1 MSTSASSRRPARR
14 RTLVA
19 AAVAAGVTV
28 PALTTLVPG
37 ASAADGTPGYSV
49 RHIEVDVK
57 VGPDKDLS
65 CTVAADLYTPD
76 GVDRSNRAPAIL
88 TTHGFGGTKDDSNQT
103 AAAKGF
109 VGEGYV
115 VLSYSGLGF
124 GGSTCKIYLDDPA
137 YDGKAGKQLV
147 SVLAGKKAYRVEGTT
162 TTRRV
167 RTVAREAPGD
177 PRVGMIG
184 GSYGGEI
191 QYAVAMQD
199 KRVDALIPIITWN
212 DLAYSLAPNN
222 TALRGVHPTEP
233 GVAKKQW
240 VDLFFGAG
248 IIDGINDAQVDPTR
262 NVGCPNF
269 DNSVCPAAV
278 QLNTAGY
285 PDESTEQIA
294 RESSVSSYIERI
306 TVPTLLVQGQADTLF
321 NLQEAT
327 ATYRSLRAQG
337 TPVRMIWQSWGH
349 SQSTPAPGE
358 LDLGAESIRETYLG
372 RRFLAWM
379 DHWVRGDESRPTGPN
394 FSYFRDWVRYDTSAG
409 AAGRAVRKAY
419 ATRRALPGL
428 TKKLYFGGNAP
439 YVLRYDQDFVAG
451 GQQFHVNAGP
461 APTSYS
467 ETSGVQNQLDTPPYD
482 TEGTAAVWTS
492 RRLARPAAWVGS
504 GRLRLRLE
512 APEAE
517 VTQAQPAGRLILFA
531 KVYDVSP
538 DGSTLLLPHRL
549 ISPVRVPDV
558 TKPVR
563 IELPG
568 IVHRFPAD
576 HRIQVVV
583 AASDAAYANNVTAQP
598 VTVKTS
604 PKRPSTLRM
613 PITSMLRFQPNS
625 APVG

>member
-1 MSTSASSRRPARR
+1 MSGSATPFSARR
-14 RTLVA
+14 RTVLG
-19 AAVAAGVTV
+19 AAVAAGVTI
-28 PALTTLVPG
+28 PALAALVPD
-37 ASAADGTPGYSV
+37 ASAADDTPGYSV
-49 RHIEVDVK
+49 RHVEVDVQ
-57 VGPDKDLS
+57 VGPDDDVP
-65 CTVAADLYTPD
+65 CTIAADLYTPD
-76 GVDRSNRAPAIL
+76 GVDASRKAPAIL
-88 TTHGFGGTKDDSNQT
+88 TTHGFGGAKDDDSQV
-103 AAAKGF
+103 AAAQGF

-147 SVLAGKKAYRVEGTT
+147 SVLAGEKEYRLAGTT

-167 RTVAREAPGD
+167 RTVAKEAPGD
-177 PRVGMIG
+177 PKVGMIG
-184 GSYGGEI
+184 GSYGGEV

-233 GVAKKQW
+233 GVTKKQW

-248 IIDGINDAQVDPTR
+248 IIDGIDDAQVDPTR

-278 QLNTAGY
+278 QLNAAGY
-285 PDESTEQIA
+285 PDEDTEQIA

-306 TVPTLLVQGQADTLF
+306 KAPTLLVQGQADTLF

-358 LDLGAESIRETYLG
+358 LDLGADSIRDTYLG

-379 DHWVRGDESRPTGPN
+379 DHWVRGDESRPTGPR
-394 FSYFRDWVRYDTSAG
+394 FSYFRDWVDYDTSAG
-409 AAGRAVRKAY
+409 AAGQAITKAY
-419 ATRRALPGL
+419 GRRSALPGRSK
-428 TKKLYFGGNAP
+428 TLYFGGRSP
-439 YVLRYDQDFVAG
+439 YVLRYDLDFVAG
-451 GQQFHVNAGP
+451 GQQFETNTGP

-467 ETSGVQNQLDTPPYD
+467 ETSGVQDRLDTPPYD

-492 RRLARPAAWVGS
+492 RRLSRPAAWVGS
-504 GRLRLRLE
+504 GKLLVHLD

-517 VTQAQPAGRLILFA
+517 QTQTQPAGRLILFA
-531 KVYDVSP
+531 KVYDVAP

-563 IELPG
+563 VELPG
-568 IVHRFPAD
+568 IVHRFPTD
-576 HRIQVVV
+576 HRIQVVL
-583 AASDAAYANNVTAQP
+583 AASDAAYANNVAPQP
-598 VTVKTS
+598 VTIRTS
-604 PKRPSTLRM
+604 PNRPSLLRM
-613 PITSMLRFQPNS
+613 PITTKLRFQPQS
-625 APVG
+625 ALQE